1 MTDTLYKQMLEN
13 MYEGV
18 YFVDADRT
26 ITFWN
31 KGAERISG
39 YLAEEILGKQC
50 FDNILNHVDNQGCQL
65 CLNGCPLQKT
75 IDDGIMR
82 EAPVFLHHKNGHR
95 VPVSIRTIPLF
106 EGKEVIGAVE
116 VFTDGTE
123 EFDRLKD
130 LQELRALALK
140 DQLTELPNRRYLNNF
155 LSERWNEYQNLEIPF
170 GLIFMDIDH
179 FKNVNDTYGHEV
191 GDEVLKMVG
200 KSTRGALRR
209 GDLVG
214 RWGGEEFIIVVTT
227 GEDEELRI
235 IAEKIRM
242 LIEQSTLLV
251 QGIEISVTV
260 SLGVTLPFIEDN
272 LAMMIKRADEKM
284 YESKNN
290 GRNQVKIAKETA
302 YSLE

>member
-1 MTDTLYKQMLEN
+1 MADTLYRQTLEN

-39 YLAEEILGKQC
+39 YKANEILGKSC
-50 FDNILNHVDNQGCQL
+50 FDNILKHVDHQGCQL

-75 IDDGIMR
+75 IDDGVMR
-82 EAPVFLHHKNGHR
+82 ESPVYLHHKEGHR
-95 VPVSIRTIPLF
+95 VHISMRSIRLF

-116 VFTDGTE
+116 VFTDE
-123 EFDRLKD
+123 SEQYDRLKD

-155 LSERWNEYQNLEIPF
+155 LSERWREYENLEIPF
-170 GLIFMDIDH
+170 GMIFMDIDH
-179 FKNVNDTYGHEV
+179 FKNVNDSYGHEV

-200 KSTRGALRR
+200 KSTEAALRR

-214 RWGGEEFIIVVTT
+214 RWGGEEFIIVIST
-227 GEDEELRI
+227 GDEDVLKI

-242 LIEQSTLLV
+242 LIEQSTLSYD
-251 QGIEISVTV
+251 GMEISVTV
-260 SLGVTLPFIEDN
+260 SLGATLPFLEDD
-272 LAMMIKRADEKM
+272 LEKMIKRSDAKM
-284 YESKNN
+284 YESKKN

-302 YSLE
+302 Y